1 MIKHRKC
8 PVCGKSILP
17 DQKKVVRKGF
27 VVTHYSCDPKKY
39 GYVEPYKKEVDESDL

>member
-39 GYVEPYKKEVDESDL
+39 GYSGKRNKVKKEDL